1 MKTWLKYTW
10 LLIKNWLKR
19 VAVKVLP
26 VLADRLKQEAVSA
39 VMDIL
44 DKKATGAGACDS
56 MLNEAFLDGIDQKQ
70 PDEDNDGLVD
80 DVDWVDADTE
90 DVLTTIK
97 QGLID
102 SKEEPKKIIIV
113 SK

>member
-19 VAVKVLP
+19 VAVKILP
-26 VLADRLKQEAVSA
+26 VLKDKLKQEAVSA

-56 MLNEAFLDGIDQKQ
+56 LLNEAFLNNLDQKQ

-90 DVLTTIK
+90 DVKNTIK

-102 SKEEPKKIIIV
+102 SREEPKIIIV